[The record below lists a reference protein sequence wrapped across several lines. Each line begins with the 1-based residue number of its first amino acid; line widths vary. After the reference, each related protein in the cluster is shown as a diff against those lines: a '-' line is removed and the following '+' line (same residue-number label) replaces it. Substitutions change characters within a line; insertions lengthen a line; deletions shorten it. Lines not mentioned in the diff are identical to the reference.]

1 MEGAMFWDFY
11 LKKEPCFLRIALIDI
26 GKGDLYKMEYI
37 DIIKQCEEEII
48 SLERQIQNMNKELLG
63 GLEEIKRAGR
73 YSLLM
78 CGSNS
83 EAIYREII
91 QLQKTQVELLKSKIC
106 LLESAMKEQIPFL
119 QLLYT
124 TIS

>member
-1 MEGAMFWDFY
+1 
-11 LKKEPCFLRIALIDI
+11 
-26 GKGDLYKMEYI
+26 
-37 DIIKQCEEEII
+37 
-48 SLERQIQNMNKELLG
+48 MNKELLG
-63 GLEEIKRAGR
+63 GLGEIKRAGC

-78 CGSNS
+78 GGSNS

-91 QLQKTQVELLKSKIC
+91 QLQKTQVELLQSKIC